1 MAILSFLFSILS
13 SKSCASTHQ
22 NVGKTGLKL
31 FQMKILYAI
40 QGTGNGHVARAIDLV
55 PEFQKYGDVD
65 VLLSGQHSELKLPFE
80 VKYRFQG
87 FGFFFGQSGG
97 VDIAKTWRKNSIVRF
112 SREIINLPV
121 EQYDLVISD
130 FEPVSAWACII
141 RGKKC
146 FGMSHQAAV
155 ADSAA
160 PHPASGSWLG
170 KTILK
175 YYAPVYYKTGF
186 HFKRIN
192 KHIYTPVI
200 RKSIREII
208 PGNFGHYTVYLPAYS
223 DIHIIGVLAEI
234 QNVRWEVFSK
244 NARVPYSFNN
254 ISVFPVDNDNFVKSM
269 AGCTGVLCNAGF
281 ETPAEALFLGKKLCV
296 IPMKHQYEQACNAEM
311 LRIMG
316 ISVLSALS
324 FFELPKLKEWLVSK
338 QSVAVHYPDNVA
350 EVVKQLILMEKEQDS
365 EISFKHVFPVL
376 SFYRKIE
383 QQIAIGKMS

>member
-1 MAILSFLFSILS
+1 MR
-13 SKSCASTHQ
+13 
-22 NVGKTGLKL
+22 
-31 FQMKILYAI
+31 ILYAI

-87 FGFFFGQSGG
+87 FGFFFGQTGG
-97 VDIAKTWRKNSIVRF
+97 VDIARTWHKNSIARF
-112 SREIINLPV
+112 FREIINLPV

-141 RGKKC
+141 RRKKC

-155 ADSAA
+155 ADRAA
-160 PHPASGSWLG
+160 PHPNSGSWLG

-175 YYAPVYYKTGF
+175 CYAPVCYKTGF

-192 KHIYTPVI
+192 EHISTPVI
-200 RKSIREII
+200 RKSIREVI
-208 PGNFGHYTVYLPAYS
+208 PRNMGHYTVYLPAYS
-223 DIHIIGVLAEI
+223 DIYIIGVLAQI
-234 QNVRWEVFSK
+234 RDVQWEVFSK

-254 ISVFPVDNDNFVKSM
+254 ISVFPVDDETFVKSM
-269 AGCTGVLCNAGF
+269 TGCTGVLCNAGF
-281 ETPAEALFLGKKLCV
+281 ETPAEALFLEKKLCV

-311 LRIMG
+311 LKIMG
-316 ISVLSALS
+316 IPVLSTLS
-324 FFELPKLKEWLVSK
+324 SSELPKLKEWLVSE
-338 QSVAVHYPDNVA
+338 QRVSVQYPDNVA
-350 EVVKQLILMEKEQDS
+350 EVAKQLILIEKEQES
-365 EISFKHVFPVL
+365 EISFKQAFPFI

-383 QQIAIGKMS
+383 HIAIGKIG